1 MHLCGQTLNG
11 TGWFGV
17 VFDTQDEA
25 KKVMEFLE
33 KGITDKSSVDIKQ
46 TECEHEFTHPPL
58 GQYGECIKCGAD
70 EYRVSVNKEKGKTD
84 VGKD

>member
-11 TGWFGV
+11 AGWFGV

-46 TECEHEFTHPPL
+46 TDT
-58 GQYGECIKCGAD
+58 I
-70 EYRVSVNKEKGKTD
+70 KEKGKTD